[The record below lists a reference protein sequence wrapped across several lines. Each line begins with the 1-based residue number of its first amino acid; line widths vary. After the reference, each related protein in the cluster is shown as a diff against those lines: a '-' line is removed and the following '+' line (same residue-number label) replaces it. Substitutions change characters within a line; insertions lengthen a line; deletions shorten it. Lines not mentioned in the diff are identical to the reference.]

1 MLNQDT
7 KMNLIYEPIS
17 PSVAQKEPP
26 NPEAYRN
33 LIAMLLTYPHKT
45 AEILEAN
52 QELVDAVLLQMME
65 RIAIQMSENGS
76 QKAAD
81 LLRDRSQQLKQEVVI
96 DPPHSGFHPPF
107 IPRQVLHLGKPQ
119 DRTGSPCQ
127 GGNEGGQSPPDLGD
141 LGGKPIVYST
151 ENSSQTVPT
160 ADDGFNLKNIVE
172 ADSEDRPKS
181 KPRFRWAMVLAVP
194 LLLVVLAALGLP
206 LYNSLKAQSSKQNA
220 PVTPKPSIPVN
231 KNVAALGR
239 IQPKDKVIRVSGS
252 SSLQHARVAQILV
265 NEGDKI
271 KRGQLIA
278 VLDNLNQ
285 LQANLEQAKLDV
297 RVAQAELTKTKAGDS
312 KQGDIAAQRA
322 VISDL
327 NAQFQGRV
335 STQKAKIASLKA
347 ELANAR
353 TDFSRFEMLYTE
365 GAISASEFDGKRLK
379 VTTLQEQLNEAQANL
394 NQTTSSFP
402 ERIARATA
410 DLKALQEVR
419 PVDVQVAQTQLEK
432 AIAAVPKA
440 EADLDLAYVRAPVD
454 GQILTI
460 HTFAG
465 ENISDE
471 GIVDLAQTQQMYVVA
486 EVYETDIGK
495 IRVGQKATISSPAL
509 PRNFKGTVEQI
520 GLEVGKKDVINSDP
534 TLDLD
539 ARVVKVRIRLDS
551 ADIPL
556 AAKLIDLQVEVKIS
570 IN

>member
-1 MLNQDT
+1 MLNLET
-7 KMNLIYEPIS
+7 KNHFILEPSS
-17 PSVAQKEPP
+17 PSVAQKETP

-33 LIAMLLTYPHKT
+33 LIGVLLTYPHKT

-65 RIAIQMSENGS
+65 RVAAQMSENGS

-96 DPPHSGFHPPF
+96 DPP
-107 IPRQVLHLGKPQ
+107 
-119 DRTGSPCQ
+119 
-127 GGNEGGQSPPDLGD
+127 
-141 LGGKPIVYST
+141 
-151 ENSSQTVPT
+151 QTPPT
-160 ADDGFNLKNIVE
+160 ADDGFNVKDLLDPDE
-172 ADSEDRPKS
+172 ELPKS
-181 KPRFRWAMVLAVP
+181 KPRFRWAMFLAVP
-194 LLLVVLAALGLP
+194 LILLVLGTLGVP
-206 LYNSLKAQSSKQNA
+206 LYNSFKAQSSARNV
-220 PVTPKPSIPVN
+220 PVTPKPSVPVN

-239 IQPKDKVIRVSGS
+239 IQPKDKVISVSGS

-265 NEGDKI
+265 NEGDKVR
-271 KRGQLIA
+271 RGQLIA
-278 VLDNLNQ
+278 ILDNLNQ

-297 RVAQAELTKTKAGDS
+297 RVAQAELAKTKAGES
-312 KQGDIAAQRA
+312 KQGEIAAQKA
-322 VISDL
+322 VIADL
-327 NAQFQGRV
+327 NAQFRGQV
-335 STQKAKIASLKA
+335 ATQKAKVASLKA

-353 TDFSRFEMLYTE
+353 TDRSRFELLYKE
-365 GAISASEFDGKRLK
+365 GAISASEFDSKNLK
-379 VTTLQEQLNEAQANL
+379 VTTLQQQLNEAQANL

-402 ERIARATA
+402 EQIAGATA

-509 PRNFKGTVEQI
+509 PRNFKGTVEKI
-520 GLEVGKKDVINSDP
+520 GLEVGKKEVINSDP

-539 ARVVKVRIRLDS
+539 ARVVNVRIRLDS
-551 ADIPL
+551 ADTQQ
-556 AAKLIDLQVEVKIS
+556 AARLIDLQVDVKIS